1 MRSAASRASARRA
14 LASRRA
20 SRRACTARGTEAA
33 FFFAYGRAVSKRRKY
48 PRMRRAARPRLARG
62 RTMPREGSLSAA
74 VATDLRTGLFPG
86 GRGVSGVRA
95 RAKRGR
101 RTGDVQPTATG
112 AEREGLRDRAGARAR
127 RTLGTTGRGGFSRAS
142 RVAARSR
149 PSRNAAGRRSG
160 GEATRRARGA
170 AKHLS
175 PDSKKCE
182 RPESRPQMRPGGDG
196 AETHLGV
203 RARTAGGAASGRRG
217 DRGGCGHGS
226 RHRTRDSR
234 VPEGSEGHEING
246 DSLRSEVRYFVKRDC
261 RSRSER
267 NERTKS
273 HDSCL
278 RAQSW
283 RARGGRG
290 ATKRE

>member
-1 MRSAASRASARRA
+1 MGCDPRRRARRRDESF

-33 FFFAYGRAVSKRRKY
+33 FFAYGRAVSKRRKY

-74 VATDLRTGLFPG
+74 VATDLRTGRAACFRG

-127 RTLGTTGRGGFSRAS
+127 RTLGTTRRGGFSRAS
-142 RVAARSR
+142 RVTARSR
-149 PSRNAAGRRSG
+149 PSGNAVGRRAG
-160 GEATRRARGA
+160 VEAARRARGA

-175 PDSKKCE
+175 PDSKKCD
-182 RPESRPQMRPGGDG
+182 PNGAPKKRPGGDG

-246 DSLRSEVRYFVKRDC
+246 DSLRSEVRYFVRLP
-261 RSRSER
+261 R
-267 NERTKS
+267 
-273 HDSCL
+273 L
-278 RAQSW
+278 
-283 RARGGRG
+283 
-290 ATKRE
+290 

>member
-1 MRSAASRASARRA
+1 MSFAPSFATSFAPCGHRSGHRSGIFRVWARSLETAEISANA
-14 LASRRA
+14 
-20 SRRACTARGTEAA
+20 ARGAA
-33 FFFAYGRAVSKRRKY
+33 
-48 PRMRRAARPRLARG
+48 AAREGTHHAEGGLAERG
-62 RTMPREGSLSAA
+62 RGDGLADGTR
-74 VATDLRTGLFPG
+74 GLFPG

-95 RAKRGR
+95 RAKRGL

-127 RTLGTTGRGGFSRAS
+127 RTLGTTRRGGFSRAS
-142 RVAARSR
+142 RVTARSR
-149 PSRNAAGRRSG
+149 PSGNAAGRRAG
-160 GEATRRARGA
+160 VETAHRARGA

-175 PDSKKCE
+175 PDSKKCD
-182 RPESRPQMRPGGDG
+182 PNGAPKKRPGGDG

-246 DSLRSEVRYFVKRDC
+246 DSLRARGRYFVTRL
-261 RSRSER
+261 
-267 NERTKS
+267 
-273 HDSCL
+273 L
-278 RAQSW
+278 RFVAI
-283 RARGGRG
+283 
-290 ATKRE
+290 

>member
-74 VATDLRTGLFPG
+74 VATDLRTGRAACFRG

-127 RTLGTTGRGGFSRAS
+127 RTLGTTRRGGFSRAS
-142 RVAARSR
+142 RVTARLR
-149 PSRNAAGRRSG
+149 PSENAAGRRAG
-160 GEATRRARGA
+160 VEAARRARGA

-175 PDSKKCE
+175 PDSKKCD
-182 RPESRPQMRPGGDG
+182 PNGAPKKRPGG
-196 AETHLGV
+196 V
-203 RARTAGGAASGRRG
+203 RGGDAPWRSRADGRR
-217 DRGGCGHGS
+217 RGQRS
-226 RHRTRDSR
+226 PRRPRRLRSWQPTSDSR
-234 VPEGSEGHEING
+234 LP
-246 DSLRSEVRYFVKRDC
+246 C
-261 RSRSER
+261 
-267 NERTKS
+267 
-273 HDSCL
+273 
-278 RAQSW
+278 A
-283 RARGGRG
+283 
-290 ATKRE
+290 